1 MFQLDWFEFLPKEK
15 YSQISELGSGPR
27 AYMNSNISDIQVIL
41 RHKRRT
47 FADSMGDRAISA
59 KNSADAEAARYR

>member
-1 MFQLDWFEFLPKEK
+1 MLVRIKGMTSK
-15 YSQISELGSGPR
+15 
-27 AYMNSNISDIQVIL
+27 ISDVQVML